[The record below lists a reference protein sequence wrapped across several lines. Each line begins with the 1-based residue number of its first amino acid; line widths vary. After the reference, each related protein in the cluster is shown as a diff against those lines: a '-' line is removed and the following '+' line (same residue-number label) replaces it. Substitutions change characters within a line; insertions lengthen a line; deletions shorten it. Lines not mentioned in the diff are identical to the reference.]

1 MLSWLVFGEAAA
13 RVPSPRA
20 EEEGLAEGQP
30 AKRQRTSGAS
40 PSPELSVAEVKEAFD
55 RAAPDGLLDVALVG
69 ALMRHFRLN
78 PTVQE
83 LEDGVNAV
91 VGDGHLLVFPEFL
104 SLMAW
109 KMKGTDTE
117 EMMVDAFNDAEEPD
131 SCSASSWVPM
141 SFGGR

>member
-1 MLSWLVFGEAAA
+1 MEFGE
-13 RVPSPRA
+13 
-20 EEEGLAEGQP
+20 QP

-109 KMKGTDTE
+109 KMKGTD
-117 EMMVDAFNDAEEPD
+117 DAFMDVEEPGC
-131 SCSASSWVPM
+131 CSAASWVRHVAAAHVAAAA
-141 SFGGR
+141 SDNRLERISHE